1 MRGPILNL
9 HLICVLS
16 ATGSTPW
23 ERMGGR
29 DPRLQNL
36 EEAEGARRSRPS
48 TRARLVLAA
57 CRLLPGT
64 TLLTP
69 PCFPGGPL

>member
-29 DPRLQNL
+29 DPQLQNL
-36 EEAEGARRSRPS
+36 EG
-48 TRARLVLAA
+48 ARLVLAA
-57 CRLLPGT
+57 CRPLPGT